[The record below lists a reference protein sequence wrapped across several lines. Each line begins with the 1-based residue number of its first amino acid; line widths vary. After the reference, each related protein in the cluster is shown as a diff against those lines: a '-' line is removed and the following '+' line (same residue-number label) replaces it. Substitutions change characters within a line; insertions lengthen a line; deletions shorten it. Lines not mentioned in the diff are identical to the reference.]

1 MISKGIYIICFKIA
15 IKVHAYQACD
25 IRNKKQ
31 KQESS
36 KKIQG
41 FLIKYKEKI
50 REAGFPGKWQELEI
64 NSVPATIPCN
74 NHN

>member
-1 MISKGIYIICFKIA
+1 MNMSVFIWSFLSKKTLKQKVISKGIYIICFKIA

-31 KQESS
+31 KQESR

-50 REAGFPGKWQELEI
+50 REAGFPGK
-64 NSVPATIPCN
+64 
-74 NHN
+74 